1 MTNRVAYGPQDFQK
15 MCRQAER
22 DHESRRLVILM
33 ERVQKQIAERE
44 RGTKVAAANA
54 SVPAESNLQRMP
66 SRSVPLER

>member
-1 MTNRVAYGPQDFQK
+1 

-22 DHESRRLVILM
+22 DHEAKRLVILM

-44 RGTKVAAANA
+44 RSGMDIGTVSPAATAGAN
-54 SVPAESNLQRMP
+54 VQRMP